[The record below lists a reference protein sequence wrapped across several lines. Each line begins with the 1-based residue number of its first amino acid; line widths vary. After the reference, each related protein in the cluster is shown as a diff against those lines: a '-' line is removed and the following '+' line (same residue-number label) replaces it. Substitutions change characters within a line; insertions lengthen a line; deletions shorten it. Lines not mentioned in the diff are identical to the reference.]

1 MGAAVVVVV
10 GCGGVVVVVVGLGSG
25 GQGHVARSGW
35 VGPLVQPSQLGHVT
49 RDITRHVTRVT
60 RDYSL
65 LLVATLPQQ
74 VALGVQVGEP
84 LAARAG
90 AALGLD
96 TSRYTA

>member
-49 RDITRHVTRVT
+49 RDITRHVTR
-60 RDYSL
+60 DYSL
-65 LLVATLPQQ
+65 LLVSALPQQ

>member
-49 RDITRHVTRVT
+49 RGGTHLVECDDVVLVQLTR
-60 RDYSL
+60 
-65 LLVATLPQQ
+65 
-74 VALGVQVGEP
+74 
-84 LAARAG
+84 
-90 AALGLD
+90 
-96 TSRYTA
+96 SRLHSQL

>member
-49 RDITRHVTRVT
+49 RDITGHVTEHMTRVT
-60 RDYSL
+60 THCSWW
-65 LLVATLPQQ
+65 PH
-74 VALGVQVGEP
+74 
-84 LAARAG
+84 
-90 AALGLD
+90 
-96 TSRYTA
+96 SRRR